1 MNEDLSAKAGGAL
14 QARGKQFR
22 TADGPE
28 GIAQEFLGNTVCR
41 QRPGIA
47 DGDVGIAG
55 MEVQHAVGADHVER
69 RIGAHLPPAGQ
80 AWHKPAARKGVW
92 RRHAKRLRVPIAPY
106 GGESD
111 DKRFEALAAKRYRT
125 AAVRAERPAFGP

>member
-1 MNEDLSAKAGGAL
+1 MNEDVSVKVSGTL
-14 QARGKQFR
+14 QARGKQFT

-28 GIAQEFLGNTVCR
+28 AIAQEFFGDTVCW
-41 QRPGIA
+41 QRAGIA

-55 MEVQHAVGADHVER
+55 MEALPAGGADHGESP
-69 RIGAHLPPAGQ
+69 IGAHLPPAGQ
-80 AWHKPAARKGVW
+80 AWHKPAARKGVC

-111 DKRFEALAAKRYRT
+111 DKRFEAL
-125 AAVRAERPAFGP
+125 PADREKGG